1 MVLPT
6 RQTQEPRRPLPQLRG
21 WTRKFSSFLRFQRYR
36 SDEVPVS
43 TVIVAKDG
51 TGDFDNIQKAI
62 DSLPDNGGQVIVKE
76 GTYKETVTINKDNV
90 ELLGTG
96 KSSIISPTF
105 IPGFGGVAV
114 VISSSSISNARIR
127 NLYLI
132 GTAGGVV
139 SWTVAL
145 AGTDC
150 EISGCWIENAGQRGI
165 FVTGVAVNCRII
177 NNFISANAKDGILL
191 AGTAGGNLIAQ
202 NTIFSNGQT
211 GIIVRG
217 SNNNEIIN
225 NIIHDNDTGNTASF
239 DGIRLEN
246 SSFNTISNNRCFDN
260 DRFEINISDSNCQGN
275 IISYNNLQGDDREGA
290 INDDGTDTQIG
301 GNVT

>member
-6 RQTQEPRRPLPQLRG
+6 RQTQEPRRPLPSLRG
-21 WTRKFSSFLRFQRYR
+21 WTRKFSSFLRFQQYK
-36 SDEVPVS
+36 SDQTPVT

-51 TGDFDNIQKAI
+51 TGDFDKIQKAI
-62 DSLPDNGGQVIVKE
+62 DSLPDTGGQVVVKE
-76 GTYKETVTINKDNV
+76 GTYKETVIINKDNV
-90 ELLGTG
+90 ELLGSG
-96 KSSIISPTF
+96 KASIISPTF

-114 VISSSSISNARIR
+114 AISSSSISNARIR

-132 GTAGGVV
+132 GTGSGVI

-165 FVTGVAVNCRII
+165 FVASVAVNCKII
-177 NNFISANAKDGILL
+177 NNFISANAKDAILL
-191 AGTAGGNLIAQ
+191 VGTTGGNLIAQ
-202 NTIFSNGQT
+202 NTIFSNGNT
-211 GIIVRG
+211 GIVIRN
-217 SNNNEIIN
+217 SNNNEIVN

-246 SSFNTISNNRCFDN
+246 SSFNIISNNRCFDN